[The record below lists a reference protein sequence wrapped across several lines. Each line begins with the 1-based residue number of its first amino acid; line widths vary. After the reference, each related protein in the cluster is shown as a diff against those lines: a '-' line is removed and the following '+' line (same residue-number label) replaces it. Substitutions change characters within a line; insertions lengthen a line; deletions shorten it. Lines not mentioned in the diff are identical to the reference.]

1 MIKTAVV
8 TGYAGF
14 IGSALTEYLLKAGW
28 YVYGIDKLTYA
39 ANKDFVAKIS
49 SHYSFTAI
57 HEDIAAIKF
66 LPSCDVIFNL
76 AAESDVDNSNVN
88 SYKFVQSNIAGVQN
102 LLSLITNS
110 VIIKQDKPLFFQMS
124 TDEVYG
130 ELEFGS
136 FTESAMLKP
145 SNPYSATKA
154 AADLLIESWARTYS
168 LDYLIARPSN
178 NYGFNQYPEKLI
190 PLCVKQLMRGK
201 AIKLHNKGTPV
212 RSWTHVEDTIKGIIL
227 MYESGVKNNIYNI
240 SSEFM
245 CTNLEVV
252 ESIIKSYHGL
262 RTDVIDYM
270 DISYDRPGQD
280 FRYSISAD
288 KIKKLGW
295 EAKKKLE
302 KDIPYLVKHY
312 KSRRYVW

>member
-14 IGSALTEYLLKAGW
+14 IGSALTEYLLSAGW

-39 ANKDFVAKIS
+39 ANKEFVAKIS
-49 SHYSFTAI
+49 NHTAFTAI
-57 HEDIAAIKF
+57 HEDITNITF

-76 AAESDVDNSNVN
+76 AAESDVDNSNAN

-130 ELEFGS
+130 ELEFGA
-136 FTESAMLKP
+136 FNESGMLKP

-154 AADLLIESWARTYS
+154 AADLLIESWARTYD
-168 LDYLIARPSN
+168 LEYLIARPSN

-201 AIKLHNKGTPV
+201 TIKLHNKGTPV

-227 MYESGVKNNIYNI
+227 MYESGVKNDIYNL
-240 SSEFM
+240 SSGFM

-252 ESIIKSYHGL
+252 SSIIKSYHGY
-262 RTDVIDYM
+262 RTDIIPYI

-280 FRYSISAD
+280 FRYSISSD

-295 EAKKKLE
+295 KATHKLE

-312 KSRRYVW
+312 KSRKHVW